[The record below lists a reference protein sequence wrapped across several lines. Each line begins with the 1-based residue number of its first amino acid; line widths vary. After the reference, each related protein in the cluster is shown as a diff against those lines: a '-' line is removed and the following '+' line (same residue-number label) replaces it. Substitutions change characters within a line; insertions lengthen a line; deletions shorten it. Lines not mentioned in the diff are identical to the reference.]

1 MTKKNARKK
10 AKKADKKTGKMNGR
24 LALAKDLVKQLEAG
38 DEIKADSIVDEITS
52 IRESSLFQ
60 EVGRMTREL
69 HDAMLSFANDT
80 RVSELTED
88 ELPDAK
94 DRLNHVIKMTQQA
107 ADQTLNA
114 VEAFMP
120 LCQEMSGQ
128 SRTLSLNWERF
139 VGREMPLQDF
149 RGLADELKKF
159 LPMVEGNSKQ
169 VYEMS
174 NDVLLAQNFQ
184 DLTGQIIR
192 RVIRLLEEMQEKL
205 VGLLRVAGERHVD
218 ESREKET
225 QKTGTDNQDI
235 GPHVL
240 GRTSEDAVSGQ
251 DEVDDLLSSLGF

>member
-1 MTKKNARKK
+1 MIKKNAKKK
-10 AKKADKKTGKMNGR
+10 AKKIVKKNDR
-24 LALAKDLVKQLEAG
+24 LVLAKDLVKHLEAG
-38 DEIKADSIVDEITS
+38 DEIRADSVIDGMTH
-52 IRESSLFQ
+52 IRESDLFQ

-80 RVSELTED
+80 RVNDITED

-94 DRLNHVIKMTQQA
+94 DRLNHVINMTQQA

-114 VEAFMP
+114 VETFMP
-120 LCQEMSGQ
+120 LCKEMSGQ
-128 SRTLSLNWERF
+128 SRMLSRNWERF

-149 RGLADELKKF
+149 RNLADELKKF
-159 LPMVEGNSKQ
+159 LPMVESNSRQ

-174 NDVLLAQNFQ
+174 NEVLLAQNFQ

-205 VGLLRVAGERHVD
+205 VGLLRIAGGQHVD
-218 ESREKET
+218 ESRKV
-225 QKTGTDNQDI
+225 KTRKKGTDDDDI

-240 GRTSEDAVSGQ
+240 GRKSEDAVSGQ

>member
-1 MTKKNARKK
+1 MTKKNTKKK
-10 AKKADKKTGKMNGR
+10 ARKTGKQNGR
-24 LALAKDLVKQLEAG
+24 LVLAKDLVKHLEAG
-38 DEIKADSIVDEITS
+38 DEAKANSVVDEITS
-52 IRESSLFQ
+52 IRESDLFQ

-80 RVSELTED
+80 RVTDITED

-94 DRLNHVIKMTQQA
+94 DRLNHVINMTQQA

-128 SRTLSLNWERF
+128 SKTLSRSWQQF
-139 VGREMPLQDF
+139 VGRELPLQDF

-159 LPMVEGNSKQ
+159 LPMVEGNSRQ

-174 NDVLLAQNFQ
+174 NEVLLAQNFQ

-205 VGLLRVAGERHVD
+205 VGLLRVAGEKHIE
-218 ESREKET
+218 ESQQVKAK
-225 QKTGTDNQDI
+225 KTGTDDGDI

-240 GRTSEDAVSGQ
+240 GRISEDAVTGQ
-251 DEVDDLLSSLGF
+251 DQVDDLLSSLGF

>member
-1 MTKKNARKK
+1 MTQKNSKKK
-10 AKKADKKTGKMNGR
+10 AKKTGKKNDR
-24 LALAKDLVKQLEAG
+24 LELARELVQHLEAD
-38 DEIKADSIVDEITS
+38 DETQANRVVDEMAS
-52 IRESSLFQ
+52 IRESELFQ

-69 HDAMLSFANDT
+69 HDAMISFANDT

-94 DRLNHVIKMTQQA
+94 DRLNHVIDMTQQA

-128 SRTLSLNWERF
+128 SKALSSNWERF

-149 RGLADELKKF
+149 RDLADELKKF
-159 LPMVEGNSKQ
+159 LPMVEGNSRQ

-174 NDVLLAQNFQ
+174 NEVLLAQNFQ

-192 RVIRLLEEMQEKL
+192 RVIKLLEEMQEKL
-205 VGLLRVAGERHVD
+205 VGLLRVAGEKQSDAPRKA
-218 ESREKET
+218 SAT
-225 QKTGTDNQDI
+225 KTGTDDTDI

-240 GRTSEDAVSGQ
+240 GRTSEDAVSDQ